1 MKILFPETTP
11 KKNKINKNLCSPL
24 CPTQSRHGCVFYLM
38 DIAFNQQSETTQQQ
52 QQQQQ
57 QDIHYQQ
64 HYHLKLCVPFDKLR
78 TFNNPLSLL
87 GFWVSKSVR
96 NLYNKAPFSH
106 GFCCKR
112 LHFTGMVI
120 NNSVF
125 EFPEKENAAMEGF
138 IEKNSDVIEGIDERS
153 GESVDEVQTFG
164 HLIEVKGRESSSSS
178 DFLTSETTGHEEQ
191 SHSSSEEEELSSLP
205 SLGWPLNK
213 DEEEVHDCASTN
225 GVCDD
230 GKKLHLVDRKLEKQ
244 ASSISEIEMMKER
257 FSKLLLGEDMSG
269 CGNGV
274 CTALAIS
281 NAITNLCATLFGQ
294 LWRLEPL
301 PPEKKAMWRREMEWF
316 LCVSDHIVEL
326 IPSWQ
331 TFPDGSKLE
340 VMTCRPRSD
349 LYVNLPALRKL
360 DNMLLEILDSFDNTE
375 FWYVDQG
382 ILASEADGSSS
393 FRRALQRQ
401 EEKWWLPVPRVPPC
415 GLHENSRKELQHKR
429 DCTNQMLKAAMA
441 INSIT
446 LADMEVPETY
456 LEGLPKNGK
465 ASLGDLIYRYI
476 SSDQFLPECL
486 LDCLDLSS
494 EHQAIELANRVEAAT
509 YVWRKRTNSKPANNT
524 TRSGSRSSWELVK
537 ELMTDADKRD
547 LLADRAESLLLCLKQ
562 RFPGLPQTTL
572 DMSKIQYN
580 KDVGK
585 SILES
590 YSRVLESLAF
600 NIVARIDDLLYVD
613 DLTKHSDQFSSISKV
628 SVIAHKSVTIPYSV
642 PVTSTPYK
650 TAYTTPSFSP
660 GHLISPVKGDRS
672 PISTS
677 NKMSQQRGLGVK
689 KVLTDY
695 LSIDA
700 KGKDCHNLGKETDN
714 KIQKESVESFECAK
728 QAVISIGS
736 PVGDLV
742 VEE

>member
-1 MKILFPETTP
+1 MDRAFSHQKERETA
-11 KKNKINKNLCSPL
+11 
-24 CPTQSRHGCVFYLM
+24 H
-38 DIAFNQQSETTQQQ
+38 QQQ
-52 QQQQQ
+52 EQ
-57 QDIHYQQ
+57 HYQ
-64 HYHLKLCVPFDKLR
+64 LKLCVPVLVKLR
-78 TFNNPLSLL
+78 SSNNNLNPFSLL
-87 GFWVSKSVR
+87 GFWVSKSLR
-96 NLYNKAPFSH
+96 NLHCKARFSN
-106 GFCCKR
+106 GFCLKR
-112 LHFTGMVI
+112 LQFNGMVV

-125 EFPEKENAAMEGF
+125 CDSPGVVLKEERGEMETLIENNNEGHTEKDTNFG
-138 IEKNSDVIEGIDERS
+138 EKK
-153 GESVDEVQTFG
+153 GELQTFG
-164 HLIEVKGRESSSSS
+164 DLIEDKGRESSSSS

-191 SHSSSEEEELSSLP
+191 SHSSSEEDSSSP
-205 SLGWPLNK
+205 PTMGWPVQK
-213 DEEEVHDCASTN
+213 DEAPDCTSTN
-225 GVCDD
+225 GETDD
-230 GKKLHLVDRKLEKQ
+230 GEKSHLDDRKLEKQ
-244 ASSISEIEMMKER
+244 GSSISETEMMKER

-301 PPEKKAMWRREMEWF
+301 PPEKKAMWRREMEWL

-326 IPSWQ
+326 MPSWQ

-382 ILASEADGSSS
+382 ILAPDADGSAS
-393 FRRALQRQ
+393 FRRSLQRQ
-401 EEKWWLPVPRVPPC
+401 EEKWWLPVPRVPTG
-415 GLHENSRKELQHKR
+415 GLQENSRKQLQHKR
-429 DCTNQMLKAAMA
+429 DSTNQILKAAMA

-446 LADMEVPETY
+446 LTDMEIPESY
-456 LEGLPKNGK
+456 MEALPKNGK

-476 SSDQFLPECL
+476 SSDQFYPECL

-494 EHQAIELANRVEAAT
+494 EHQAIELANRVEASI
-509 YVWRKRTNSKPANNT
+509 YIWRKRNNYKPANSTN
-524 TRSGSRSSWELVK
+524 RSSSKSSWELVK
-537 ELMTDADKRD
+537 ELMIDADKRE

-600 NIVARIDDLLYVD
+600 NIVARIDDLIYVD
-613 DLTKHSDQFSSISKV
+613 DLTKHSDHFSSISKV
-628 SVIAHKSVTIPYSV
+628 NVIAHKSVTFPCSV
-642 PVTSTPYK
+642 PVSNTPYK
-650 TAYTTPSFSP
+650 TAFNTPSFSP
-660 GHLISPVKGDRS
+660 GQQRVSPVKGDQS
-672 PISTS
+672 PFMTS
-677 NKMSQQRGLGVK
+677 GKIPQRGLGVK

-695 LSIDA
+695 LSIDT
-700 KGKDCHNLGKETDN
+700 KGRDDSNTIEGTENVIRNTAAS
-714 KIQKESVESFECAK
+714 QTGVESFGSIIET
-728 QAVISIGS
+728 ISS
-736 PVGDLV
+736 PENRFSDIC
-742 VEE
+742 